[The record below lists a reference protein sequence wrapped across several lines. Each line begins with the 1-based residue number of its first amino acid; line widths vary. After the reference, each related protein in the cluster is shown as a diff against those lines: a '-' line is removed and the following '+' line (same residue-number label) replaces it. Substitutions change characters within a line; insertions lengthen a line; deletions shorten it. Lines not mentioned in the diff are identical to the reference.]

1 MLSVHTL
8 GMFAFAPITGW
19 WIDRAGPRP
28 VVIAGLATVIVSA
41 LTVAGPSG
49 STFTLALFLLG
60 YGWNL
65 CYLGGSAM
73 LAGGSRLESR
83 VEAGVWAVSA
93 LATAASTWLFSA
105 GGFLLLAVVS
115 VVLGLPLLV
124 VVAWRRRP
132 VAPVAA
138 GTLVGSGAP
147 EQACG

>member
-1 MLSVHTL
+1 
-8 GMFAFAPITGW
+8 
-19 WIDRAGPRP
+19 

-49 STFTLALFLLG
+49 STFTLALFALG

-124 VVAWRRRP
+124 AVAWRRRP
-132 VAPVAA
+132 ATPSGPAPVEALA
-138 GTLVGSGAP
+138 AP